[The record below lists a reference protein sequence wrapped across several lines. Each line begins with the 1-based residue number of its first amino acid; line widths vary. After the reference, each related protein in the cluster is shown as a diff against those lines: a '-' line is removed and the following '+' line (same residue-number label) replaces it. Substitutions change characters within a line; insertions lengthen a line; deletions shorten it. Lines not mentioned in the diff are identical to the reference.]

1 VPIRTERLDLLS
13 GTTPV
18 LDAGL
23 KGRAALSQILDI
35 EISKPWP
42 PPLYD
47 AHTIS
52 WILGRLQD
60 DEVFEKWGFRY
71 FVRRQ
76 ESGRGVAVGAGGF
89 KGPPSADGR
98 VEIGYSVRPE
108 FQRHGFAT
116 EAARGLLQRAYGD
129 PGGRVRR
136 GRDPE
141 RPRSVD
147 RCTAQDRVR
156 ASGRWLRGGRDS
168 LRAQDAI
175 GHVTAARGGCARRD
189 VTQI

>member
-1 VPIRTERLDLLS
+1 MPIRTERLGLLS

-35 EISKPWP
+35 EISKSWP

-47 AHTIS
+47 AHAIS
-52 WILGRLQD
+52 WMLGRLQD

-76 ESGRGVAVGAGGF
+76 ESGRGVAVGARGF
-89 KGPPSADGR
+89 KGPPSADGS
-98 VEIGYSVRPE
+98 VEIGYSVLPE

-116 EAARGLLQRAYGD
+116 EAARGLLQRA
-129 PGGRVRR
+129 
-136 GRDPE
+136 
-141 RPRSVD
+141 
-147 RCTAQDRVR
+147 
-156 ASGRWLRGGRDS
+156 
-168 LRAQDAI
+168 
-175 GHVTAARGGCARRD
+175 
-189 VTQI
+189 

>member
-1 VPIRTERLDLLS
+1 MPIRTERLNLLS

-35 EISKPWP
+35 EISKSWP

-47 AHTIS
+47 AHAIS
-52 WILGRLQD
+52 WMLGRLQD

-89 KGPPSADGR
+89 KGPPSADGS
-98 VEIGYSVRPE
+98 VEIGYSVLPE

-129 PGGRVRR
+129 PGVEYVVAETLS
-136 GRDPE
+136 DPAPSIAVLH
-141 RPRSVD
+141 R
-147 RCTAQDRVR
+147 
-156 ASGRWLRGGRDS
+156 
-168 LRAQDAI
+168 I
-175 GHVTAARGGCARRD
+175 GFELVGDGSEPGVIPFEHRTPLGA
-189 VTQI
+189 